1 MPTELFTRSGVCAEY
16 QQLLANCQEA
26 LASLQQHAALLSRSA
41 PVRHKAAAELKRLQS
56 HYTRACASLEH
67 HEHACP
73 NCQYVAKIAGLDF
86 ESMSSALDCYR
97 RSA

>member
-1 MPTELFTRSGVCAEY
+1 MPTELFTRSGVCSEY
-16 QQLLANCQEA
+16 QQLLANCQKA
-26 LASLQQHAALLSRSA
+26 LASLQHHAALLSRSA
-41 PVRHKAAAELKRLQS
+41 PLRHKAAAELKRLQS
-56 HYTRACASLEH
+56 RYTRACASLEN

-86 ESMSSALDCYR
+86 ESLSSALDYYR